1 MYVNIEMHYTFNLKI
16 DPNTFL
22 FSQKLQM
29 RYMGLILTKEINCMI
44 EKLYNLLVHTTQ
56 LRV

>member
-29 RYMGLILTKEINCMI
+29 R
-44 EKLYNLLVHTTQ
+44 
-56 LRV
+56 